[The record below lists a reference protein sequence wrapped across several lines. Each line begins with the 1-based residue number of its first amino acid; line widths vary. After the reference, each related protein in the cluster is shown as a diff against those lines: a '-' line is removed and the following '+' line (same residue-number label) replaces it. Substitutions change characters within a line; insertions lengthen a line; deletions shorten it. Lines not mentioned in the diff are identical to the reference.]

1 MAHYLGPAGDLLRER
16 EVMSP
21 VDLHAEREKI
31 RREIEEL
38 EKSLDP
44 SIPSIEVLVSDS
56 SLDSDSD
63 VDDLDNDDS
72 DAHTEMEVEKEGG
85 SSDDDNIDDNL
96 PADPETCLQ
105 MNLVYQEVIQEKIE
119 EVNLLIAQN
128 KEQQKEIMCEVGG
141 PKMAKAGDS
150 KLLPL
155 NVFLG
160 HFMKPYFK
168 DKVSGIG
175 PPANED
181 TREKTA
187 QGIKSFEELLIK
199 KWKSR
204 EKSLLNKS
212 VISDRLQRLLQP
224 KLLKLNYLN
233 QKLEKAK
240 NEMEKKIL
248 EKQVKEAEREIEEI
262 NQLPE
267 EALLGNR
274 LDEHDWEKIS
284 NISFDGS
291 RNAEELRKF
300 WQNWE
305 HPTINKSEWNEE
317 EIEKLKEIA
326 AKHNCLDWQTIAQE
340 LGTNRS
346 AFQCLQKFQAYNKD
360 FKRKEW
366 TKEEDQMLLQL
377 VQEMRVGSHI
387 PYKKIAYYMEGR
399 DSMQLLYRWTKRVDP
414 NLKKGFWTPEEDA
427 KLLAAVAKYGE
438 RDWYKIRTEVPGRS
452 DAQCRDRYLNALHHD
467 VKKGR
472 WSLEEKEKLIEL
484 VEKHGVGHWTKI
496 ASELPHRTGSQCLSK
511 WKALIGAKKKS
522 GPRKRLQKRRRVR
535 RRSST
540 SSESSSEDS
549 EPELMNSS
557 EGEIDPASGFRGTV
571 PGLDLWIPTR
581 TDPANCRKAKHLISS
596 LYCSTSAYVKGHLKR
611 VPAKSARRRR
621 GRVPTDSAGLS
632 TILKGIG
639 YSPSTDLNLK
649 DPEELV
655 KEASIRGKQVLK
667 VTLEDVR
674 RVLRNNTCSQ
684 RKCQDW
690 LRKPYV
696 PASAVAS
703 GVTPGTSVGQELQ
716 GLQTTKEKRYRRQK
730 EQFHRKY
737 LERRLLMAVTPWV
750 GNVLLPCT
758 FRAERVASHQTKAL
772 VIQEQLQTVTLGST
786 PVFTLFIQ
794 LFQIDTSGCMKVIR
808 ERKMRQSDLIRS
820 MAGNTRRLQKPSC
833 SSKNSS
839 GLPAKPRTQKVPAKE
854 RARRSIALK
863 ATENPAAVS
872 ADVPTLPTPRQKPKT
887 VSELLREKRLRESR
901 AKKALQRTVILAP
914 QVLVSPSVIIQHPVQ
929 QVIPA
934 PQGGSEPQTA
944 GLAGSRNAQAACV
957 PVSLPP
963 CTPVMASVS
972 SPKPVGN
979 HSSPAP
985 ESAEST
991 CSSERRAK
999 SERELNEAAL
1009 GDVSKGEASQDRPMG
1024 AGENGLSQ
1032 RCKKAQAFSGSSAPV
1047 VLQNHAFVPQ
1057 QIALMPS
1064 SAISL
1069 NPAAVK
1075 SGPQETS
1082 PSTSTTCAPALIRS
1096 QQNAINLLPAIL
1108 APQRRSHVVPKNIM
1122 PITWVV
1128 TQQGLIP
1135 TSVQALVSVQSQG
1148 KQPAAGIV
1156 GSAAKNQS
1164 QTGETSA
1171 PRVPQM
1177 PPEASHPPIGCT
1189 GAQVLS
1195 PQLAEGASSGKTI
1208 CLNPS
1213 TRSSSVTCLDPGHNS
1228 PSMTPPAPASLN
1240 SLSRMSDSSGERSAT
1255 PASLPDEGAALH
1267 PSPVVLPQAKPPAST
1282 PWADLLCSPSLP
1294 GPGESNNCSTLTGA
1308 ASNPNIL
1315 LEGSLV
1321 QRQDQLLACNNIVEN
1336 SDAPG
1341 AQVTRNRPIFPKP
1354 QSTPQVD
1361 NPPGLPTPS
1370 AEKNLLDVN
1379 LLSLEDEALVKEW
1392 LRGKRGIPVPPL
1404 ETSLAYLPPFLC
1416 NLKTL
1421 SRLLLQ
1427 KKTLE
1432 QCVSCLGT
1440 SEERNDGGAGADLPA
1455 VRALVWQKLSDN
1467 PAYLLLKARFL
1478 AAFTLPAV
1486 LATLPPPS
1494 VTTTLSSSWQQC
1506 SESDEEESSADKEL
1520 MEVESCG
1527 KGPAEV
1533 PLDSTAGIVPGSED
1547 ADITNQGAGGEAPA
1561 VQSVSGSGTDVGE
1574 ARVLRTRRST
1584 RFRKRRKRM

>member
-1 MAHYLGPAGDLLRER
+1 M
-16 EVMSP
+16 
-21 VDLHAEREKI
+21 
-31 RREIEEL
+31 EI
-38 EKSLDP
+38 
-44 SIPSIEVLVSDS
+44 
-56 SLDSDSD
+56 
-63 VDDLDNDDS
+63 
-72 DAHTEMEVEKEGG
+72 EKEGD
-85 SSDDDNIDDNL
+85 SSDDDDIDNNL
-96 PADPETCLQ
+96 PANPETCLQ

-119 EVNLLIAQN
+119 EVNLLITQN

-141 PKMAKAGDS
+141 PKMTKEGDG

-155 NVFLG
+155 NMFLG

-224 KLLKLNYLN
+224 KLLKLSYLN

-240 NEMEKKIL
+240 SEMEKKIL

-262 NQLPE
+262 NHLPE

-284 NISFDGS
+284 NINFDGS

-305 HPTINKSEWNEE
+305 HPTINKKEWNEE

-326 AKHNCLDWQTIAQE
+326 AKHNYLDWQTIAQE

-399 DSMQLLYRWTKRVDP
+399 DSMQLIYRWTKSVDP
-414 NLKKGFWTPEEDA
+414 NLRKGFWTPKEDA

-472 WSLEEKEKLIEL
+472 WSLEEKENLIEL

-511 WKALIGAKKKS
+511 WKAMIGAKKKS

-535 RRSST
+535 RHNSS

-549 EPELMNSS
+549 EPELVDSS
-557 EGEIDPASGFRGTV
+557 EGEIDAPSAFRLTV
-571 PGLDLWIPTR
+571 PDLDLWIPTR
-581 TDPANCRKAKHLISS
+581 TDPAKCRKAKHLIPS
-596 LYCSTSAYVKGHLKR
+596 LYCSKSALVKGHLKR
-611 VPAKSARRRR
+611 DPASSA
-621 GRVPTDSAGLS
+621 GGGSDRVPTDSAGLS
-632 TILKGIG
+632 TILKGIRCP
-639 YSPSTDLNLK
+639 PSTDINLK

-655 KEASIRGKQVLK
+655 KEASIKGKQVLK
-667 VTLEDVR
+667 VTLDDVR

-684 RKCQDW
+684 RKYQDG

-696 PASAVAS
+696 PSSAVVS
-703 GVTPGTSVGQELQ
+703 GVTL
-716 GLQTTKEKRYRRQK
+716 GLQNAKEKQYRRQR
-730 EQFHRKY
+730 EQFQRKN
-737 LERRLLMAVTPWV
+737 LERKLLMAVTPWV
-750 GNVLLPCT
+750 GNVLLPCA
-758 FRAERVASHQTKAL
+758 FRAERAASRQTKAL
-772 VIQEQLQTVTLGST
+772 VIQDQLQTVMLAGT

-808 ERKMRQSDLIRS
+808 ERKMRQSDLIRA
-820 MAGNTRRLQKPSC
+820 MTGNSRRLQQPSR

-839 GLPAKPRTQKVPAKE
+839 GLPKQPRSRKAAGKG
-854 RARRSIALK
+854 RARRPIALK
-863 ATENPAAVS
+863 AKENPAAVL
-872 ADVPTLPTPRQKPKT
+872 AGVPTLPAPRQKPKT

-957 PVSLPP
+957 PVPLPAF
-963 CTPVMASVS
+963 TPVVASVA
-972 SPKPVGN
+972 SPKPVGS

-985 ESAEST
+985 ESAESA
-991 CSSERRAK
+991 CSSERRAESK
-999 SERELNEAAL
+999 RKLNEAAL
-1009 GDVSKGEASQDRPMG
+1009 EDVSKGEASQDRPMS

-1032 RCKKAQAFSGSSAPV
+1032 GCKKTQAFSGSSAPV
-1047 VLQNHAFVPQ
+1047 LLQNHAFVPH

-1069 NPAAVK
+1069 NPAAMK
-1075 SGPQETS
+1075 SGPKETS
-1082 PSTSTTCAPALIRS
+1082 PSTSTTCAPALVRS

-1108 APQRRSHVVPKNIM
+1108 APQRGSHVVPKNIM

-1128 TQQGLIP
+1128 TPQGLIP
-1135 TSVQALVSVQSQG
+1135 TSVQALVSVHSQG
-1148 KQPAAGIV
+1148 KQPTAGIV
-1156 GSAAKNQS
+1156 SSAAKNQG

-1171 PRVPQM
+1171 PRVLLTPA
-1177 PPEASHPPIGCT
+1177 EASHPPIGCA
-1189 GAQVLS
+1189 GVQVLS
-1195 PQLAEGASSGKTI
+1195 PQLAEGSPSGKTV

-1213 TRSSSVTCLDPGHNS
+1213 TCPSSVTSSDPGHNS

-1240 SLSRMSDSSGERSAT
+1240 SLSSMFDSSGERSAT
-1255 PASLPDEGAALH
+1255 PVSLPGEGAAPH
-1267 PSPVVLPQAKPPAST
+1267 PSPALLPQAKPPAST
-1282 PWADLLCSPSLP
+1282 PWASPFCSPSLP
-1294 GPGESNNCSTLTGA
+1294 GPGESNNCSRLAGVT
-1308 ASNPNIL
+1308 SNPNVL

-1321 QRQDQLLACNNIVEN
+1321 QRPDQLLACNNIVEN
-1336 SDAPG
+1336 SSAPG
-1341 AQVTRNRPIFPKP
+1341 VQVTRNRPIFPKP
-1354 QSTPQVD
+1354 QSTPNVD
-1361 NPPGLPTPS
+1361 SPTALPTPS
-1370 AEKNLLDVN
+1370 PEKNLLDVS
-1379 LLSLEDEALVKEW
+1379 LLSLENEASVKEW
-1392 LRGKRGIPVPPL
+1392 LKGKRGIPVPAL
-1404 ETSLAYLPPFLC
+1404 ETSLAYMPPFLC

-1432 QCVSCLGT
+1432 QHVSCLGT
-1440 SEERNDGGAGADLPA
+1440 SEERKDGGAGVDLPA
-1455 VRALVWQKLSDN
+1455 VRELVWRKLGDN

-1486 LATLPPPS
+1486 LATLPPPT
-1494 VTTTLSSSWQQC
+1494 VTTTLSSSCQQC
-1506 SESDEEESSADKEL
+1506 SESEEEESPTDKEL
-1520 MEVESCG
+1520 MEAESCG
-1527 KGPAEV
+1527 KEPAEV
-1533 PLDSTAGIVPGSED
+1533 PLASTAGIVPGSED
-1547 ADITNQGAGGEAPA
+1547 ADITNQGAGAEAPA
-1561 VQSVSGSGTDVGE
+1561 VQSVSGSCADVGE
-1574 ARVLRTRRST
+1574 ARVLPTRRSA
-1584 RFRKRRKRM
+1584 RFRKRRRQT

>member
-44 SIPSIEVLVSDS
+44 AIPSIEVLVSDS

-63 VDDLDNDDS
+63 VDDLDDDDS

-85 SSDDDNIDDNL
+85 SSDDDDIDNNL

-141 PKMAKAGDS
+141 PKMAKAGDG

-155 NVFLG
+155 NMFLG

-224 KLLKLNYLN
+224 KLLKLSYLN

-240 NEMEKKIL
+240 NEMEKKIF

-262 NQLPE
+262 NHLPE

-284 NISFDGS
+284 NINFDGS

-305 HPTINKSEWNEE
+305 HPTINKREWNEE

-399 DSMQLLYRWTKRVDP
+399 DSMQLIYRWTKSVDP
-414 NLKKGFWTPEEDA
+414 NLRKGFWTPEEDA

-472 WSLEEKEKLIEL
+472 WSLDEEEKLIEL

-511 WKALIGAKKKS
+511 WKAMIGAKKKS
-522 GPRKRLQKRRRVR
+522 GPRKRLQKRRRVQR
-535 RRSST
+535 HSSS

-549 EPELMNSS
+549 ERMDSS
-557 EGEIDPASGFRGTV
+557 EGEIDSPSGFRGTV

-581 TDPANCRKAKHLISS
+581 TDPAKCWQAKHLIPS
-596 LYCSTSAYVKGHLKR
+596 LYCSKSALVKGQLKR
-611 VPAKSARRRR
+611 IPATSFGGGRD
-621 GRVPTDSAGLS
+621 RVPTDSAGIS

-639 YSPSTDLNLK
+639 CPPSTDINLK

-655 KEASIRGKQVLK
+655 KEAFIRGKQVLK

-674 RVLRNNTCSQ
+674 RVLRNNTYSQ
-684 RKCQDW
+684 RKCEDG
-690 LRKPYV
+690 LRKPCV
-696 PASAVAS
+696 PSSAVVS
-703 GVTPGTSVGQELQ
+703 GVTPGTSVGQVLQ
-716 GLQTTKEKRYRRQK
+716 GLQNTMEKQYRRQR
-730 EQFHRKY
+730 EQFQRKK

-750 GNVLLPCT
+750 GNVLLPCA
-758 FRAERVASHQTKAL
+758 FRAERVASRQTKAL

-786 PVFTLFIQ
+786 PVFALFIQ

-808 ERKMRQSDLIRS
+808 ERKMRQSDLIKA
-820 MAGNTRRLQKPSC
+820 MAGNARRLQQPSC

-839 GLPAKPRTQKVPAKE
+839 GLPAQSRSQKAAGKG
-854 RARRSIALK
+854 RARRPIALK
-863 ATENPAAVS
+863 AKENPAAVS
-872 ADVPTLPTPRQKPKT
+872 AGVPALPTPRQKPKT

-934 PQGGSEPQTA
+934 PQRGSEPPTA
-944 GLAGSRNAQAACV
+944 GLAGSRNAQAACAPV
-957 PVSLPP
+957 PLPAF
-963 CTPVMASVS
+963 TPVVAPVP
-972 SPKPVGN
+972 SPKPVGS
-979 HSSPAP
+979 HSSPVP
-985 ESAEST
+985 DSAESA

-999 SERELNEAAL
+999 SKRELNEAAL

-1032 RCKKAQAFSGSSAPV
+1032 GCKKAQAFGGSSAPV
-1047 VLQNHAFVPQ
+1047 VLQNHAFVPH

-1069 NPAAVK
+1069 NPAAMK
-1075 SGPQETS
+1075 SGPKETS
-1082 PSTSTTCAPALIRS
+1082 PSTSTTCAPALVRS

-1108 APQRRSHVVPKNIM
+1108 APQRGSHVVPKNIM

-1128 TQQGLIP
+1128 TPQGLIP
-1135 TSVQALVSVQSQG
+1135 TSVQALVSVHSQG
-1148 KQPAAGIV
+1148 KQPAAGII

-1164 QTGETSA
+1164 RTGETSA
-1171 PRVPQM
+1171 PRVPLM
-1177 PPEASHPPIGCT
+1177 PAEASHPSIRCT

-1195 PQLAEGASSGKTI
+1195 PQLVEGAPSGKTV

-1213 TRSSSVTCLDPGHNS
+1213 TRPSSITSLDPGHSS
-1228 PSMTPPAPASLN
+1228 PSVTPPAPASLN
-1240 SLSRMSDSSGERSAT
+1240 SLSRISNSSGERSAT
-1255 PASLPDEGAALH
+1255 PMSLPDEGAALH
-1267 PSPVVLPQAKPPAST
+1267 PSPVLLPQVKPPAST
-1282 PWADLLCSPSLP
+1282 PWADQLCLPSLP
-1294 GPGESNNCSTLTGA
+1294 GTGESSNCNMLTGV
-1308 ASNPNIL
+1308 ASNPKVL

-1321 QRQDQLLACNNIVEN
+1321 QRPDRLLACNNIVEN
-1336 SDAPG
+1336 SDSPG

-1354 QSTPQVD
+1354 QSTPNVD
-1361 NPPGLPTPS
+1361 NPPGLPTPN
-1370 AEKNLLDVN
+1370 AEKNLLDVS

-1392 LRGKRGIPVPPL
+1392 LRGKRGIPVAPL
-1404 ETSLAYLPPFLC
+1404 ETSLAYFPPFLC

-1432 QCVSCLGT
+1432 QRVSCLRT
-1440 SEERNDGGAGADLPA
+1440 SEERRDGGTGADLPA
-1455 VRALVWQKLSDN
+1455 VRQLVWQKLGDN

-1486 LATLPPPS
+1486 LATLPPPT
-1494 VTTTLSSSWQQC
+1494 VTTTLSSSWQQS
-1506 SESDEEESSADKEL
+1506 SESDEEESPTDKEL
-1520 MEVESCG
+1520 MEAESCG
-1527 KGPAEV
+1527 KEPAKV

-1547 ADITNQGAGGEAPA
+1547 ADITHQSAGAEVPA
-1561 VQSVSGSGTDVGE
+1561 VQSVSGSCADVGE
-1574 ARVLRTRRST
+1574 ARVLRTRRSA
-1584 RFRKRRKRM
+1584 RFRKRRRQT

>member
-1 MAHYLGPAGDLLRER
+1 MAHYLGPAGDLLQER

-44 SIPSIEVLVSDS
+44 AIPSIEVLVSDS

-63 VDDLDNDDS
+63 VDDLDDDDS

-85 SSDDDNIDDNL
+85 SSDDDDIDNNL

-141 PKMAKAGDS
+141 PKMAKAGDG

-155 NVFLG
+155 NMFLG

-204 EKSLLNKS
+204 EKSLLNRS

-224 KLLKLNYLN
+224 KLLKLSYLN

-240 NEMEKKIL
+240 NEMEKKIF

-262 NQLPE
+262 NHLPE

-284 NISFDGS
+284 NINFDGS

-305 HPTINKSEWNEE
+305 HPTINKREWNEE

-399 DSMQLLYRWTKRVDP
+399 DSMQLIYRWTKSVDP
-414 NLKKGFWTPEEDA
+414 NLRKGFWTPEEDA

-472 WSLEEKEKLIEL
+472 WSLDEEEKLIEL

-511 WKALIGAKKKS
+511 WKAMIGAK
-522 GPRKRLQKRRRVR
+522 
-535 RRSST
+535 
-540 SSESSSEDS
+540 
-549 EPELMNSS
+549 
-557 EGEIDPASGFRGTV
+557 AF
-571 PGLDLWIPTR
+571 
-581 TDPANCRKAKHLISS
+581 
-596 LYCSTSAYVKGHLKR
+596 
-611 VPAKSARRRR
+611 
-621 GRVPTDSAGLS
+621 
-632 TILKGIG
+632 
-639 YSPSTDLNLK
+639 
-649 DPEELV
+649 
-655 KEASIRGKQVLK
+655 IRGKQVLK

-674 RVLRNNTCSQ
+674 RVLRNNTYSQ
-684 RKCQDW
+684 RKCEDG
-690 LRKPYV
+690 LRKPCV
-696 PASAVAS
+696 PSSAVVS
-703 GVTPGTSVGQELQ
+703 GVTPGTSVGQVLQ
-716 GLQTTKEKRYRRQK
+716 GLQNTMEKQYRRQR
-730 EQFHRKY
+730 EQFQRKK

-750 GNVLLPCT
+750 GNVLLPCA
-758 FRAERVASHQTKAL
+758 FRAERVASRQTKAL

-786 PVFTLFIQ
+786 PVFALFIQ

-808 ERKMRQSDLIRS
+808 ERKMRQSDLIKA
-820 MAGNTRRLQKPSC
+820 MAGNARRLQQPSC

-839 GLPAKPRTQKVPAKE
+839 GLPAQSRSQKAAGKG
-854 RARRSIALK
+854 RARRPIALK
-863 ATENPAAVS
+863 AKENPAAVS
-872 ADVPTLPTPRQKPKT
+872 AGVPALPTPRQKPKT

-934 PQGGSEPQTA
+934 PQRGSEPPTA
-944 GLAGSRNAQAACV
+944 GLAGSRNAQAACAPV
-957 PVSLPP
+957 PLPAF
-963 CTPVMASVS
+963 TPVVAPVP
-972 SPKPVGN
+972 SPKPVGS
-979 HSSPAP
+979 HSSPVP
-985 ESAEST
+985 DSAESA

-999 SERELNEAAL
+999 SKRELNEAAL

-1032 RCKKAQAFSGSSAPV
+1032 GSKKAQAFGGSSAPV
-1047 VLQNHAFVPQ
+1047 VLQNHAFVPH

-1069 NPAAVK
+1069 NPAAMK
-1075 SGPQETS
+1075 SGPKETS
-1082 PSTSTTCAPALIRS
+1082 PSTSTTCAPALVRS

-1108 APQRRSHVVPKNIM
+1108 APQRGSHVVPKNIM

-1128 TQQGLIP
+1128 TPQGLIP
-1135 TSVQALVSVQSQG
+1135 TSVQALVSVHSQG
-1148 KQPAAGIV
+1148 KQPAAGII
-1156 GSAAKNQS
+1156 GSAARNQS
-1164 QTGETSA
+1164 RTGETSA
-1171 PRVPQM
+1171 PRVPLM
-1177 PPEASHPPIGCT
+1177 PAEASHPSIRCT

-1195 PQLAEGASSGKTI
+1195 PQLAEGAPSGKTV

-1213 TRSSSVTCLDPGHNS
+1213 TRPSSITSLDPGHSS
-1228 PSMTPPAPASLN
+1228 PSVTPPAPASLN
-1240 SLSRMSDSSGERSAT
+1240 SLSRISNSSGERSAT
-1255 PASLPDEGAALH
+1255 PMSLPDEGAALH
-1267 PSPVVLPQAKPPAST
+1267 PSPVLLPQVKPPAST
-1282 PWADLLCSPSLP
+1282 PWADQLCLPSLP
-1294 GPGESNNCSTLTGA
+1294 GTGESNNCNMLTGV
-1308 ASNPNIL
+1308 ASNPKVL

-1321 QRQDQLLACNNIVEN
+1321 QRPDRLLACNNIVEN
-1336 SDAPG
+1336 SDSPG
-1341 AQVTRNRPIFPKP
+1341 AQVTKNRPIFPKP
-1354 QSTPQVD
+1354 QSTPNVD
-1361 NPPGLPTPS
+1361 NPPGLPTPN
-1370 AEKNLLDVN
+1370 AEKNLLDVS

-1392 LRGKRGIPVPPL
+1392 LRGKRGIPVAPL
-1404 ETSLAYLPPFLC
+1404 ETSLAYFPPFLC

-1432 QCVSCLGT
+1432 QRVSCLRT
-1440 SEERNDGGAGADLPA
+1440 SEERRDGDAGADLPA
-1455 VRALVWQKLSDN
+1455 VRQLVWQKLGDN

-1486 LATLPPPS
+1486 LATLPPPT
-1494 VTTTLSSSWQQC
+1494 VTTTLSSSWQQS
-1506 SESDEEESSADKEL
+1506 SESDEEESPTDKEL
-1520 MEVESCG
+1520 MEAESCG
-1527 KGPAEV
+1527 KEPAKV

-1547 ADITNQGAGGEAPA
+1547 ADITHQSAGAEVSA
-1561 VQSVSGSGTDVGE
+1561 VQSVSGSCADVGE
-1574 ARVLRTRRST
+1574 ARVLRTRRSA
-1584 RFRKRRKRM
+1584 RFRKRRRQT

>member
-1 MAHYLGPAGDLLRER
+1 
-16 EVMSP
+16 MSP

-85 SSDDDNIDDNL
+85 SSDDDNIDDDNL

-248 EKQVKEAEREIEEI
+248 EKQVKEAECEIEEI
-262 NQLPE
+262 NHLPE

-414 NLKKGFWTPEEDA
+414 SLKKGFWTPEEDA

-557 EGEIDPASGFRGTV
+557 EGEIDPPSGFRGTV

-596 LYCSTSAYVKGHLKR
+596 LYCSTSAYVKGRLKR
-611 VPAKSARRRR
+611 VPATSARRRR
-621 GRVPTDSAGLS
+621 ARVPTDSAGLS

-655 KEASIRGKQVLK
+655 KEV
-667 VTLEDVR
+667 
-674 RVLRNNTCSQ
+674 
-684 RKCQDW
+684 
-690 LRKPYV
+690 
-696 PASAVAS
+696 
-703 GVTPGTSVGQELQ
+703 
-716 GLQTTKEKRYRRQK
+716 
-730 EQFHRKY
+730 
-737 LERRLLMAVTPWV
+737 
-750 GNVLLPCT
+750 
-758 FRAERVASHQTKAL
+758 
-772 VIQEQLQTVTLGST
+772 
-786 PVFTLFIQ
+786 
-794 LFQIDTSGCMKVIR
+794 
-808 ERKMRQSDLIRS
+808 
-820 MAGNTRRLQKPSC
+820 
-833 SSKNSS
+833 
-839 GLPAKPRTQKVPAKE
+839 
-854 RARRSIALK
+854 
-863 ATENPAAVS
+863 
-872 ADVPTLPTPRQKPKT
+872 
-887 VSELLREKRLRESR
+887 
-901 AKKALQRTVILAP
+901 
-914 QVLVSPSVIIQHPVQ
+914 
-929 QVIPA
+929 
-934 PQGGSEPQTA
+934 
-944 GLAGSRNAQAACV
+944 
-957 PVSLPP
+957 
-963 CTPVMASVS
+963 
-972 SPKPVGN
+972 
-979 HSSPAP
+979 
-985 ESAEST
+985 
-991 CSSERRAK
+991 
-999 SERELNEAAL
+999 
-1009 GDVSKGEASQDRPMG
+1009 
-1024 AGENGLSQ
+1024 
-1032 RCKKAQAFSGSSAPV
+1032 
-1047 VLQNHAFVPQ
+1047 
-1057 QIALMPS
+1057 
-1064 SAISL
+1064 
-1069 NPAAVK
+1069 
-1075 SGPQETS
+1075 
-1082 PSTSTTCAPALIRS
+1082 
-1096 QQNAINLLPAIL
+1096 
-1108 APQRRSHVVPKNIM
+1108 
-1122 PITWVV
+1122 
-1128 TQQGLIP
+1128 
-1135 TSVQALVSVQSQG
+1135 
-1148 KQPAAGIV
+1148 
-1156 GSAAKNQS
+1156 
-1164 QTGETSA
+1164 
-1171 PRVPQM
+1171 
-1177 PPEASHPPIGCT
+1177 
-1189 GAQVLS
+1189 
-1195 PQLAEGASSGKTI
+1195 
-1208 CLNPS
+1208 
-1213 TRSSSVTCLDPGHNS
+1213 
-1228 PSMTPPAPASLN
+1228 
-1240 SLSRMSDSSGERSAT
+1240 
-1255 PASLPDEGAALH
+1255 
-1267 PSPVVLPQAKPPAST
+1267 
-1282 PWADLLCSPSLP
+1282 
-1294 GPGESNNCSTLTGA
+1294 STL
-1308 ASNPNIL
+1308 
-1315 LEGSLV
+1315 
-1321 QRQDQLLACNNIVEN
+1321 
-1336 SDAPG
+1336 
-1341 AQVTRNRPIFPKP
+1341 
-1354 QSTPQVD
+1354 
-1361 NPPGLPTPS
+1361 
-1370 AEKNLLDVN
+1370 
-1379 LLSLEDEALVKEW
+1379 
-1392 LRGKRGIPVPPL
+1392 
-1404 ETSLAYLPPFLC
+1404 
-1416 NLKTL
+1416 
-1421 SRLLLQ
+1421 LLL
-1427 KKTLE
+1427 
-1432 QCVSCLGT
+1432 
-1440 SEERNDGGAGADLPA
+1440 
-1455 VRALVWQKLSDN
+1455 
-1467 PAYLLLKARFL
+1467 
-1478 AAFTLPAV
+1478 
-1486 LATLPPPS
+1486 
-1494 VTTTLSSSWQQC
+1494 
-1506 SESDEEESSADKEL
+1506 
-1520 MEVESCG
+1520 
-1527 KGPAEV
+1527 
-1533 PLDSTAGIVPGSED
+1533 
-1547 ADITNQGAGGEAPA
+1547 
-1561 VQSVSGSGTDVGE
+1561 
-1574 ARVLRTRRST
+1574 
-1584 RFRKRRKRM
+1584 

>member
-44 SIPSIEVLVSDS
+44 AIPSIEVLVSDS

-63 VDDLDNDDS
+63 VDDLDDDDS

-85 SSDDDNIDDNL
+85 SSDDDDIDNNL

-128 KEQQKEIMCEVGG
+128 KEQQAEIMCEVGG
-141 PKMAKAGDS
+141 PKMAKAGDG

-155 NVFLG
+155 NMFLG

-224 KLLKLNYLN
+224 KLLKLSYLN

-240 NEMEKKIL
+240 NEMEKKIF

-262 NQLPE
+262 NHLPE

-284 NISFDGS
+284 NINFDGS

-305 HPTINKSEWNEE
+305 HPTINKREWNEE

-399 DSMQLLYRWTKRVDP
+399 DSMQLIYRWTKSVDP
-414 NLKKGFWTPEEDA
+414 NLRKGFWTPEEDA

-472 WSLEEKEKLIEL
+472 WSLDEEEKLIEL

-511 WKALIGAKKKS
+511 WKAMIGAKKKS
-522 GPRKRLQKRRRVR
+522 GPRKRLQKRRRVQR
-535 RRSST
+535 HSSS

-549 EPELMNSS
+549 ERMDSS
-557 EGEIDPASGFRGTV
+557 EGEIDSPSGFRGTV

-581 TDPANCRKAKHLISS
+581 TDPAKCWQAKHLIPS
-596 LYCSTSAYVKGHLKR
+596 LYCSKSALVKGQLKR
-611 VPAKSARRRR
+611 IPATSFGGGRD
-621 GRVPTDSAGLS
+621 RVPTDSAGIS

-639 YSPSTDLNLK
+639 CPPSTDINLK

-655 KEASIRGKQVLK
+655 KEAFIRGKQVLK

-674 RVLRNNTCSQ
+674 RVLRNNTYSQ
-684 RKCQDW
+684 RKCEDG
-690 LRKPYV
+690 LRKPCV
-696 PASAVAS
+696 PSSAVVS
-703 GVTPGTSVGQELQ
+703 GVTPGTSVGQVLQ
-716 GLQTTKEKRYRRQK
+716 GLQNTMEKQYRRQR
-730 EQFHRKY
+730 EQFQRKK

-750 GNVLLPCT
+750 GNVLLPCA
-758 FRAERVASHQTKAL
+758 FRAERVASRQTKAL

-786 PVFTLFIQ
+786 PVFALFIQ

-808 ERKMRQSDLIRS
+808 ERKMRQSDLIKA
-820 MAGNTRRLQKPSC
+820 MAGNARRLQQPSC

-839 GLPAKPRTQKVPAKE
+839 GLPAQSRSQKAAGKG
-854 RARRSIALK
+854 RARRPIALK
-863 ATENPAAVS
+863 AKENPAAVS
-872 ADVPTLPTPRQKPKT
+872 AGVPALPTPRQKPKT

-934 PQGGSEPQTA
+934 PQRGSEPPTA
-944 GLAGSRNAQAACV
+944 GLAGSRNAQAACAPV
-957 PVSLPP
+957 PLPAF
-963 CTPVMASVS
+963 TPVVAPVP
-972 SPKPVGN
+972 SPKPVGS
-979 HSSPAP
+979 HSSPVP
-985 ESAEST
+985 DSAESA

-999 SERELNEAAL
+999 SKRELNEAAL

-1032 RCKKAQAFSGSSAPV
+1032 GCKKAQAFGGSSAPV
-1047 VLQNHAFVPQ
+1047 VLQNHAFVPH

-1069 NPAAVK
+1069 NPAAMK
-1075 SGPQETS
+1075 SGPKETS
-1082 PSTSTTCAPALIRS
+1082 PSTSTTCAPALVRS

-1108 APQRRSHVVPKNIM
+1108 APQRGSHVVPKNIM

-1128 TQQGLIP
+1128 TPQGLIP
-1135 TSVQALVSVQSQG
+1135 TSVQALVSVHSQG
-1148 KQPAAGIV
+1148 KQPAAGII

-1164 QTGETSA
+1164 RTGETSA
-1171 PRVPQM
+1171 PRVPLM
-1177 PPEASHPPIGCT
+1177 PAEASHPSIRCT

-1195 PQLAEGASSGKTI
+1195 PQLVEGAPSGKTV

-1213 TRSSSVTCLDPGHNS
+1213 TRPSSITSLDPGHSS
-1228 PSMTPPAPASLN
+1228 PSVTPPAPASLN
-1240 SLSRMSDSSGERSAT
+1240 SLSRISNSSGERSAT
-1255 PASLPDEGAALH
+1255 PMSLPDEGAALH
-1267 PSPVVLPQAKPPAST
+1267 PSPVLLPQVKPPAST
-1282 PWADLLCSPSLP
+1282 PWADQLCLPSLP
-1294 GPGESNNCSTLTGA
+1294 GTGESSNCNMLTGV
-1308 ASNPNIL
+1308 ASNPKVL

-1321 QRQDQLLACNNIVEN
+1321 QRPDRLLACNNIVEN
-1336 SDAPG
+1336 SDSPG

-1354 QSTPQVD
+1354 QSTPNVD
-1361 NPPGLPTPS
+1361 NPPGLPTPN
-1370 AEKNLLDVN
+1370 AEKNLLDVS

-1392 LRGKRGIPVPPL
+1392 LRGKRGIPVAPL
-1404 ETSLAYLPPFLC
+1404 ETSLAYFPPFLC

-1432 QCVSCLGT
+1432 QRVSCLRT
-1440 SEERNDGGAGADLPA
+1440 SEERRDGGTGADLPA
-1455 VRALVWQKLSDN
+1455 VRQLVWQKLGDN

-1486 LATLPPPS
+1486 LATLPPPT
-1494 VTTTLSSSWQQC
+1494 VTTTLSSSWQQS
-1506 SESDEEESSADKEL
+1506 SESDEEESPTDKEL
-1520 MEVESCG
+1520 MEAESCG
-1527 KGPAEV
+1527 KEPAKV

-1547 ADITNQGAGGEAPA
+1547 ADITHQSAGAEVPA
-1561 VQSVSGSGTDVGE
+1561 VQSVSGSCADVGE
-1574 ARVLRTRRST
+1574 ARVLRTRRSA
-1584 RFRKRRKRM
+1584 RFRKRRRQT

>member
-1 MAHYLGPAGDLLRER
+1 
-16 EVMSP
+16 MSP

-63 VDDLDNDDS
+63 VGPFSRRAATSLIV
-72 DAHTEMEVEKEGG
+72 EVEKEGG

-141 PKMAKAGDS
+141 PKMAKTGDS

-155 NVFLG
+155 NIFLG

-199 KWKSR
+199 KCKKPLVCSCLIIL
-204 EKSLLNKS
+204 EISLN
-212 VISDRLQRLLQP
+212 R
-224 KLLKLNYLN
+224 LNYLN

-262 NQLPE
+262 NHLPE

-305 HPTINKSEWNEE
+305 HPTINKREWNEE

-414 NLKKGFWTPEEDA
+414 SLKKGFWTPEEDA

-511 WKALIGAKKKS
+511 WKALIGAKV
-522 GPRKRLQKRRRVR
+522 LRVR

-557 EGEIDPASGFRGTV
+557 EGEIDSPSGFRGTV

-581 TDPANCRKAKHLISS
+581 TDPANRRKAKHLISS
-596 LYCSTSAYVKGHLKR
+596 LYCSKSAYVKGRLKR
-611 VPAKSARRRR
+611 VPATSAGGGRD
-621 GRVPTDSAGLS
+621 RVPTDSAGL
-632 TILKGIG
+632 TFGLNFC
-639 YSPSTDLNLK
+639 DLISLFCH
-649 DPEELV
+649 
-655 KEASIRGKQVLK
+655 IQ
-667 VTLEDVR
+667 
-674 RVLRNNTCSQ
+674 
-684 RKCQDW
+684 QDW

-696 PASAVAS
+696 PSSAVAS
-703 GVTPGTSVGQELQ
+703 GATPGTSVDQVLQ
-716 GLQTTKEKRYRRQK
+716 GLQNTKEKQYRRQR
-730 EQFHRKY
+730 EQFHRKN

-758 FRAERVASHQTKAL
+758 FRAERVASHQTKGT
-772 VIQEQLQTVTLGST
+772 ID
-786 PVFTLFIQ
+786 PIRMPLFR

-808 ERKMRQSDLIRS
+808 ERKMKQSDLIRS
-820 MAGNTRRLQKPSC
+820 MAGNTRRLQKVLC
-833 SSKNSS
+833 
-839 GLPAKPRTQKVPAKE
+839 PRSQKVPAKG
-854 RARRSIALK
+854 RARRPIALK
-863 ATENPAAVS
+863 AKENPAAVS
-872 ADVPTLPTPRQKPKT
+872 ADVPTPPTPRQKPKT

-901 AKKALQRTVILAP
+901 AKKALQKTVILAP

-963 CTPVMASVS
+963 FTPVM
-972 SPKPVGN
+972 
-979 HSSPAP
+979 
-985 ESAEST
+985 
-991 CSSERRAK
+991 
-999 SERELNEAAL
+999 
-1009 GDVSKGEASQDRPMG
+1009 
-1024 AGENGLSQ
+1024 
-1032 RCKKAQAFSGSSAPV
+1032 KAQAFSGSSAPV

-1057 QIALMPS
+1057 RIALMPS

-1069 NPAAVK
+1069 NPASMK

-1082 PSTSTTCAPALIRS
+1082 PSTSMTCAPALIRS
-1096 QQNAINLLPAIL
+1096 QQNAVNLLPAIL
-1108 APQRRSHVVPKNIM
+1108 APQGRSHMVPKNIM

-1156 GSAAKNQS
+1156 GSAAKNQ
-1164 QTGETSA
+1164 
-1171 PRVPQM
+1171 
-1177 PPEASHPPIGCT
+1177 
-1189 GAQVLS
+1189 
-1195 PQLAEGASSGKTI
+1195 K
-1208 CLNPS
+1208 
-1213 TRSSSVTCLDPGHNS
+1213 
-1228 PSMTPPAPASLN
+1228 
-1240 SLSRMSDSSGERSAT
+1240 
-1255 PASLPDEGAALH
+1255 
-1267 PSPVVLPQAKPPAST
+1267 
-1282 PWADLLCSPSLP
+1282 
-1294 GPGESNNCSTLTGA
+1294 
-1308 ASNPNIL
+1308 
-1315 LEGSLV
+1315 
-1321 QRQDQLLACNNIVEN
+1321 N

-1354 QSTPQVD
+1354 QSTPKVD
-1361 NPPGLPTPS
+1361 NSPGLPTPS
-1370 AEKNLLDVN
+1370 AEKNLLDVS
-1379 LLSLEDEALVKEW
+1379 LLSLEDEASVKEW

-1432 QCVSCLGT
+1432 QRVSCLGT
-1440 SEERNDGGAGADLPA
+1440 SEEHNDGGAGTDLPA

-1506 SESDEEESSADKEL
+1506 SESDKEESSADKEL

-1527 KGPAEV
+1527 KEPVEV
-1533 PLDSTAGIVPGSED
+1533 PLDSK
-1547 ADITNQGAGGEAPA
+1547 GAAGEAPA
-1561 VQSVSGSGTDVGE
+1561 VQSVSGSGADVGE
-1574 ARVLRTRRST
+1574 ARVLQTRRST

>member
-44 SIPSIEVLVSDS
+44 SLPSIEVLVSDS

-63 VDDLDNDDS
+63 VDDLDHDDS
-72 DAHTEMEVEKEGG
+72 GGHTEMEVEKEGG
-85 SSDDDNIDDNL
+85 SSDDDNIDNL

-119 EVNLLIAQN
+119 EVNVLIAQN

-248 EKQVKEAEREIEEI
+248 EKQVKEAEHEIEEI

-340 LGTNRS
+340 LETNRS

-522 GPRKRLQKRRRVR
+522 GPRKRLQKRRRAR

-549 EPELMNSS
+549 EPELINSS
-557 EGEIDPASGFRGTV
+557 EGEIDPSSGFRGTV

-581 TDPANCRKAKHLISS
+581 TDPANCRKTKHLISS

-611 VPAKSARRRR
+611 VPATSARRRR
-621 GRVPTDSAGLS
+621 DRVPTDSVGLS

-696 PASAVAS
+696 PSSAVAS
-703 GVTPGTSVGQELQ
+703 GVTPGTSVGQVLQ
-716 GLQTTKEKRYRRQK
+716 GLENTKVKQYRRQR
-730 EQFHRKY
+730 EQFHRKN

-758 FRAERVASHQTKAL
+758 FRAQRVASHQTKAL

-786 PVFTLFIQ
+786 SVFTLFIQ

-833 SSKNSS
+833 SSKSSS
-839 GLPAKPRTQKVPAKE
+839 GLPAQPRSQKVPAKE
-854 RARRSIALK
+854 RARSRRPIALK
-863 ATENPAAVS
+863 AKENPAAVS

-901 AKKALQRTVILAP
+901 ARRALQRTVILAP
-914 QVLVSPSVIIQHPVQ
+914 QVLVSPSVIIQHPGH

-934 PQGGSEPQTA
+934 PQGGREPQTA

-963 CTPVMASVS
+963 FTPVMASVS
-972 SPKPVGN
+972 SPKPVGS

-991 CSSERRAK
+991 CSSER
-999 SERELNEAAL
+999 ELNEAAL
-1009 GDVSKGEASQDRPMG
+1009 DGVSKGEAPQDRPMG
-1024 AGENGLSQ
+1024 AGENSLSQ
-1032 RCKKAQAFSGSSAPV
+1032 GCKKAQAFSGSSAPV

-1069 NPAAVK
+1069 NPAAMK

-1096 QQNAINLLPAIL
+1096 QQNTINLLPAIL
-1108 APQRRSHVVPKNIM
+1108 APQRRSHVVSKNIV

-1195 PQLAEGASSGKTI
+1195 PQLAEGAPSGKTI

-1213 TRSSSVTCLDPGHNS
+1213 TCSSSVTCLDPGHNS

-1267 PSPVVLPQAKPPAST
+1267 PSPVVLPQAKPPASP

-1294 GPGESNNCSTLTGA
+1294 GPGESNNCSTLTEA

-1321 QRQDQLLACNNIVEN
+1321 QRPDQLLACNNIIEN

-1354 QSTPQVD
+1354 QSTPKVD

-1370 AEKNLLDVN
+1370 AEKNLLDVS

-1432 QCVSCLGT
+1432 QRVSCLRT
-1440 SEERNDGGAGADLPA
+1440 SEELNDGGAGADLPA
-1455 VRALVWQKLSDN
+1455 VRALVWRKLSDN

-1506 SESDEEESSADKEL
+1506 SESEEEESSADKEL

-1561 VQSVSGSGTDVGE
+1561 VQSVSGSSADVGE

-1584 RFRKRRKRM
+1584 RFRKRRKRMSL

>member
-1 MAHYLGPAGDLLRER
+1 
-16 EVMSP
+16 MSP

-63 VDDLDNDDS
+63 VGPFSRRAATSLIV
-72 DAHTEMEVEKEGG
+72 EVEKEGG

-141 PKMAKAGDS
+141 PKMAKTGDS

-155 NVFLG
+155 NIFLG

-199 KWKSR
+199 KCKKPLVCSCLIIL
-204 EKSLLNKS
+204 EISLN
-212 VISDRLQRLLQP
+212 R
-224 KLLKLNYLN
+224 LNYLN

-262 NQLPE
+262 NHLPE

-305 HPTINKSEWNEE
+305 HPTINKREWNEE

-414 NLKKGFWTPEEDA
+414 SLKKGFWTPEEDA

-511 WKALIGAKKKS
+511 WKALIGKKS

-557 EGEIDPASGFRGTV
+557 EGEIDSPSGFRGTV

-581 TDPANCRKAKHLISS
+581 TDPANRRKAKHLISS
-596 LYCSTSAYVKGHLKR
+596 LYCSKSAYVKGRLKR
-611 VPAKSARRRR
+611 VPATSAGGGRD
-621 GRVPTDSAGLS
+621 RVPTDSAGLS
-632 TILKGIG
+632 TILK
-639 YSPSTDLNLK
+639 
-649 DPEELV
+649 
-655 KEASIRGKQVLK
+655 
-667 VTLEDVR
+667 
-674 RVLRNNTCSQ
+674 
-684 RKCQDW
+684 DW

-696 PASAVAS
+696 PSSAVAS
-703 GVTPGTSVGQELQ
+703 GATPGTSVDQVLQ
-716 GLQTTKEKRYRRQK
+716 GLQNTKEKQYRRQR
-730 EQFHRKY
+730 EQFHRKN

-758 FRAERVASHQTKAL
+758 FRAERVASHQTKGTIDPIRL
-772 VIQEQLQTVTLGST
+772 LTVPVSLPPHPPLQAWHQTLKQGLSAQ
-786 PVFTLFIQ
+786 P
-794 LFQIDTSGCMKVIR
+794 
-808 ERKMRQSDLIRS
+808 RS
-820 MAGNTRRLQKPSC
+820 
-833 SSKNSS
+833 
-839 GLPAKPRTQKVPAKE
+839 QKVPAKG
-854 RARRSIALK
+854 RARRPIALK
-863 ATENPAAVS
+863 AKENPAAVS
-872 ADVPTLPTPRQKPKT
+872 ADVPTPPTPRQKPKT

-901 AKKALQRTVILAP
+901 AKKALQKTVILAP

-963 CTPVMASVS
+963 FTPVMASVS
-972 SPKPVGN
+972 SPKPVGS

-985 ESAEST
+985 EFAERS

-999 SERELNEAAL
+999 SERELNDAAL
-1009 GDVSKGEASQDRPMG
+1009 GDVSKGEASQDRPIG

-1032 RCKKAQAFSGSSAPV
+1032 GCKKAQAFSGSSAPV

-1057 QIALMPS
+1057 RIALMPS

-1069 NPAAVK
+1069 NPASMK

-1082 PSTSTTCAPALIRS
+1082 PSTSMTCAPALIRS
-1096 QQNAINLLPAIL
+1096 QQNAVNLLPAIL
-1108 APQRRSHVVPKNIM
+1108 APQGRSHMVPKNIM

-1177 PPEASHPPIGCT
+1177 PPEASHPPIGCMS
-1189 GAQVLS
+1189 AQVLS
-1195 PQLAEGASSGKTI
+1195 PPLVEGAPSGKTV

-1213 TRSSSVTCLDPGHNS
+1213 THSSSVTCLDPGHNS

-1240 SLSRMSDSSGERSAT
+1240 SLSRMSDSSGERSAA

-1282 PWADLLCSPSLP
+1282 AWTDLLCSPSLP

-1308 ASNPNIL
+1308 TSNPNIL
-1315 LEGSLV
+1315 LE
-1321 QRQDQLLACNNIVEN
+1321 RPDQLLACNNIVEN

-1354 QSTPQVD
+1354 QSTPKVD
-1361 NPPGLPTPS
+1361 NSPGLPTPS
-1370 AEKNLLDVN
+1370 AEKNLLDVS
-1379 LLSLEDEALVKEW
+1379 LLSLEDEASVKEW

-1432 QCVSCLGT
+1432 QRVSCLGT
-1440 SEERNDGGAGADLPA
+1440 SEEHNDGGAGTDLPA

-1506 SESDEEESSADKEL
+1506 SESDKEESSADKEL

-1527 KGPAEV
+1527 KEPVEV
-1533 PLDSTAGIVPGSED
+1533 PLDSKAGIVPGSED
-1547 ADITNQGAGGEAPA
+1547 ADITNQ
-1561 VQSVSGSGTDVGE
+1561 VKS
-1574 ARVLRTRRST
+1574 
-1584 RFRKRRKRM
+1584 KH

>member
-44 SIPSIEVLVSDS
+44 AIPSIEVLVSDS

-63 VDDLDNDDS
+63 VDDLDDDDS

-85 SSDDDNIDDNL
+85 SSDDDDIDNNL

-141 PKMAKAGDS
+141 PKMTKAGDG

-155 NVFLG
+155 NMFLG

-224 KLLKLNYLN
+224 KLLKLSYLN

-240 NEMEKKIL
+240 SEMEKKIL

-262 NQLPE
+262 NHLPE

-284 NISFDGS
+284 NINFDGS

-305 HPTINKSEWNEE
+305 HPTINKREWNEE

-399 DSMQLLYRWTKRVDP
+399 DSMQLIYRWTKSVDP
-414 NLKKGFWTPEEDA
+414 SLRKGFWTPEEDA

-472 WSLEEKEKLIEL
+472 WSLDEEEKLIEL

-511 WKALIGAKKKS
+511 WKAMIGAKKKS

-535 RRSST
+535 RHSSS

-549 EPELMNSS
+549 EPELMDSS
-557 EGEIDPASGFRGTV
+557 EGEIDPPSGFRGTV
-571 PGLDLWIPTR
+571 PSLDLWIPTR
-581 TDPANCRKAKHLISS
+581 TDPAKCWKAKHLIPS
-596 LYCSTSAYVKGHLKR
+596 LYCSKSALVKGQLKR
-611 VPAKSARRRR
+611 IPATSFGGGRD
-621 GRVPTDSAGLS
+621 RVPTDSAGIS

-639 YSPSTDLNLK
+639 CPPSTDINLK

-655 KEASIRGKQVLK
+655 KEAFIRGKQVLK

-674 RVLRNNTCSQ
+674 RVLRNNTYSQ
-684 RKCQDW
+684 RKCEDG
-690 LRKPYV
+690 LRKPCV
-696 PASAVAS
+696 PSSAVVS
-703 GVTPGTSVGQELQ
+703 GVTPGTSVGQVLQ
-716 GLQTTKEKRYRRQK
+716 GLQNTMEKQYRRQR
-730 EQFHRKY
+730 EQFQRKK

-750 GNVLLPCT
+750 GNVLLPCA
-758 FRAERVASHQTKAL
+758 FRAERVASRQTKAL

-786 PVFTLFIQ
+786 PVFALFIQ

-808 ERKMRQSDLIRS
+808 ERKMRQSDLIKA
-820 MAGNTRRLQKPSC
+820 MAGNARRLQQPSC

-839 GLPAKPRTQKVPAKE
+839 GSPAQSRSQKAAGKG
-854 RARRSIALK
+854 RARRPIALK
-863 ATENPAAVS
+863 AKENPAAVS
-872 ADVPTLPTPRQKPKT
+872 AGVPTLPTPRQKPKT

-934 PQGGSEPQTA
+934 PQRGSELQTA

-957 PVSLPP
+957 PVPLPAF
-963 CTPVMASVS
+963 TPVVASVP
-972 SPKPVGN
+972 SPKPVGS

-985 ESAEST
+985 ESAESA

-999 SERELNEAAL
+999 SERELNEGAL

-1032 RCKKAQAFSGSSAPV
+1032 GCKKAQAFGGSSAPV
-1047 VLQNHAFVPQ
+1047 VLQNHAFVPH

-1069 NPAAVK
+1069 NPAAMK
-1075 SGPQETS
+1075 SGPKETS
-1082 PSTSTTCAPALIRS
+1082 PSTSTTCAPALVRS

-1108 APQRRSHVVPKNIM
+1108 APQRGSHVVPKNIM

-1128 TQQGLIP
+1128 TPQGLIP
-1135 TSVQALVSVQSQG
+1135 TSVQALVSVHSQG
-1148 KQPAAGIV
+1148 KQPAAGII

-1164 QTGETSA
+1164 RTGDTSA
-1171 PRVPQM
+1171 PRM
-1177 PPEASHPPIGCT
+1177 PLMPAEASHPPIRCT

-1195 PQLAEGASSGKTI
+1195 PQLAEGAPSEKTV

-1213 TRSSSVTCLDPGHNS
+1213 TRPSSITSLDPGHSS
-1228 PSMTPPAPASLN
+1228 PSVSPPAPASLN

-1255 PASLPDEGAALH
+1255 PMNLPDEGAALH
-1267 PSPVVLPQAKPPAST
+1267 PSPVLLPQVKPPAST
-1282 PWADLLCSPSLP
+1282 PWADQLCLPSLP
-1294 GPGESNNCSTLTGA
+1294 GPGESNNCNMLTGV
-1308 ASNPNIL
+1308 ASNPKVL

-1321 QRQDQLLACNNIVEN
+1321 QRPDRLLACNNTVEN
-1336 SDAPG
+1336 SDSPG

-1354 QSTPQVD
+1354 QSTPNVD

-1370 AEKNLLDVN
+1370 AEKNLLDVS

-1392 LRGKRGIPVPPL
+1392 LRGKRGIPVAPL
-1404 ETSLAYLPPFLC
+1404 ETSLAYFPPFLC

-1432 QCVSCLGT
+1432 QRVSCLRT
-1440 SEERNDGGAGADLPA
+1440 SEERRDGGAGADLPA
-1455 VRALVWQKLSDN
+1455 VRQLVWQKLGDN

-1486 LATLPPPS
+1486 LATLPPPT

-1506 SESDEEESSADKEL
+1506 SESDEEESPTDKEL
-1520 MEVESCG
+1520 MEAESCG
-1527 KGPAEV
+1527 KGPAKV

-1547 ADITNQGAGGEAPA
+1547 ADITHQGAGAEVPT
-1561 VQSVSGSGTDVGE
+1561 VQSVSGSCADVGE
-1574 ARVLRTRRST
+1574 ARVLRTRRSA
-1584 RFRKRRKRM
+1584 RFRKRRRQT

>member
-72 DAHTEMEVEKEGG
+72 DPHTEMEVEKEGG

-128 KEQQKEIMCEVGG
+128 KEQQKEIMYEVGG

-155 NVFLG
+155 NIFLG

-262 NQLPE
+262 NHLPE

-284 NISFDGS
+284 NVSFDGS

-305 HPTINKSEWNEE
+305 HPTINKREWNEE
-317 EIEKLKEIA
+317 EIENLKEIA

-414 NLKKGFWTPEEDA
+414 SLKKGFWTPEEDA

-484 VEKHGVGHWTKI
+484 VDKHGVGHWTKI

-522 GPRKRLQKRRRVR
+522 RPRKRLQKRRRAR

-557 EGEIDPASGFRGTV
+557 EGEIDSPSGFRDTV

-596 LYCSTSAYVKGHLKR
+596 LYCSTSAYVKGRLKR
-611 VPAKSARRRR
+611 VPATSAGG
-621 GRVPTDSAGLS
+621 GRARITTDSAGLS
-632 TILKGIG
+632 TILKGIR

-655 KEASIRGKQVLK
+655 KQASIRGEQVLK

-674 RVLRNNTCSQ
+674 RVLRRNTCSQ

-696 PASAVAS
+696 PSSAVAS
-703 GVTPGTSVGQELQ
+703 GVTPGTSDDQVLQ
-716 GLQTTKEKRYRRQK
+716 GLQNTKEKQYRRQR
-730 EQFHRKY
+730 EQFHRKN

-758 FRAERVASHQTKAL
+758 FRAERMASHQTKAL
-772 VIQEQLQTVTLGST
+772 VIQEQLQTVTLDST

-839 GLPAKPRTQKVPAKE
+839 GLSEQPRSRKVPAKG
-854 RARRSIALK
+854 RARRPIALK
-863 ATENPAAVS
+863 AKEKPGAVS
-872 ADVPTLPTPRQKPKT
+872 ADGPTLPTPRQKPKT

-901 AKKALQRTVILAP
+901 AKKTLQKTVILAP

-929 QVIPA
+929 QVVPV

-963 CTPVMASVS
+963 FTPVMASVS
-972 SPKPVGN
+972 SPKPVGS

-985 ESAEST
+985 EFAESS

-1032 RCKKAQAFSGSSAPV
+1032 GCKKAQAFSASSAPV
-1047 VLQNHAFVPQ
+1047 ALQNHAFVPQ
-1057 QIALMPS
+1057 RIALVPS

-1069 NPAAVK
+1069 NPASMK

-1082 PSTSTTCAPALIRS
+1082 PSPSTTCAPALIRS
-1096 QQNAINLLPAIL
+1096 QQNAVNLLPAIL
-1108 APQRRSHVVPKNIM
+1108 APQGRSHVVPKNIM

-1148 KQPAAGIV
+1148 KQPAAGII

-1189 GAQVLS
+1189 STQVLS
-1195 PQLAEGASSGKTI
+1195 PQLVEGAPSGKTV

-1213 TRSSSVTCLDPGHNS
+1213 THSSSVTCLDPGHNS
-1228 PSMTPPAPASLN
+1228 PSVTPPAPASLN

-1255 PASLPDEGAALH
+1255 PASLPGEGAALH

-1282 PWADLLCSPSLP
+1282 QWTDLLCSPNLP
-1294 GPGESNNCSTLTGA
+1294 VPSESTNCSILTGT

-1321 QRQDQLLACNNIVEN
+1321 QRPDQLLACNNIVEN

-1341 AQVTRNRPIFPKP
+1341 ARVTRNRPIFPKP
-1354 QSTPQVD
+1354 QSTPKVD
-1361 NPPGLPTPS
+1361 NSPGLPTPS
-1370 AEKNLLDVN
+1370 AEKNLLDVS
-1379 LLSLEDEALVKEW
+1379 LLSLEDEASVKEW
-1392 LRGKRGIPVPPL
+1392 LRGTRGIPVPPL

-1432 QCVSCLGT
+1432 QRVSCLGT
-1440 SEERNDGGAGADLPA
+1440 SEERDDGGAGADLPA

-1494 VTTTLSSSWQQC
+1494 VTTTLSSSWQQS
-1506 SESDEEESSADKEL
+1506 SESDKEESSDKEL

-1527 KGPAEV
+1527 KGQAEV
-1533 PLDSTAGIVPGSED
+1533 PLDSKAGIVPGSGD
-1547 ADITNQGAGGEAPA
+1547 ADITDQDAGGEAPA
-1561 VQSVSGSGTDVGE
+1561 EQSVSGSGADVGE
-1574 ARVLRTRRST
+1574 TRVLRTRRST

>member
-1 MAHYLGPAGDLLRER
+1 
-16 EVMSP
+16 MSP

-63 VDDLDNDDS
+63 VGPFSRRAATSLIV
-72 DAHTEMEVEKEGG
+72 EVEKEGG

-141 PKMAKAGDS
+141 PKMAKTGDS

-155 NVFLG
+155 NIFLG

-199 KWKSR
+199 KCKKPLVCSCLIIL
-204 EKSLLNKS
+204 EISLN
-212 VISDRLQRLLQP
+212 R
-224 KLLKLNYLN
+224 LNYLN

-262 NQLPE
+262 NHLPE

-305 HPTINKSEWNEE
+305 HPTINKREWNEE

-414 NLKKGFWTPEEDA
+414 SLKKGFWTPEEDA

-511 WKALIGAKKKS
+511 WKALIGAKVL
-522 GPRKRLQKRRRVR
+522 KRLQKRRRVR

-557 EGEIDPASGFRGTV
+557 EGEIDSPSGFRGTV

-581 TDPANCRKAKHLISS
+581 TDPANRRKAKHLISS
-596 LYCSTSAYVKGHLKR
+596 LYCSKSAYVKGRLKR
-611 VPAKSARRRR
+611 VPATSNSMEFCYFIAF
-621 GRVPTDSAGLS
+621 GLNFC
-632 TILKGIG
+632 
-639 YSPSTDLNLK
+639 DLISLFCH
-649 DPEELV
+649 
-655 KEASIRGKQVLK
+655 IQ
-667 VTLEDVR
+667 
-674 RVLRNNTCSQ
+674 
-684 RKCQDW
+684 QDW

-696 PASAVAS
+696 PSSAVAS
-703 GVTPGTSVGQELQ
+703 GATPGTSVDQVLQ
-716 GLQTTKEKRYRRQK
+716 GLQNTKEKQYRRQR
-730 EQFHRKY
+730 EQFHRKN

-758 FRAERVASHQTKAL
+758 FRAERVASHQTKGT
-772 VIQEQLQTVTLGST
+772 ID
-786 PVFTLFIQ
+786 PIRMPLFR

-808 ERKMRQSDLIRS
+808 ERKMKQSDLIRS
-820 MAGNTRRLQKPSC
+820 MAGNTRRLQKVLCVFQTLSHC
-833 SSKNSS
+833 AGRL
-839 GLPAKPRTQKVPAKE
+839 GLSAQPRSQKVPAKG
-854 RARRSIALK
+854 RARRPIALK
-863 ATENPAAVS
+863 AKENPAAVS
-872 ADVPTLPTPRQKPKT
+872 ADVPTPPTPRQKPKT

-901 AKKALQRTVILAP
+901 AKKALQKTVILAP

-963 CTPVMASVS
+963 FTP
-972 SPKPVGN
+972 G
-979 HSSPAP
+979 
-985 ESAEST
+985 
-991 CSSERRAK
+991 
-999 SERELNEAAL
+999 
-1009 GDVSKGEASQDRPMG
+1009 
-1024 AGENGLSQ
+1024 
-1032 RCKKAQAFSGSSAPV
+1032 CKKAQAFSGSSAPV

-1057 QIALMPS
+1057 RIALMPS

-1069 NPAAVK
+1069 NPASMK

-1082 PSTSTTCAPALIRS
+1082 PSTSMTCAPALIRS
-1096 QQNAINLLPAIL
+1096 QQNAVNLLPAIL
-1108 APQRRSHVVPKNIM
+1108 APQGRSHMVPKNIM

-1177 PPEASHPPIGCT
+1177 PPEASHPPIG
-1189 GAQVLS
+1189 
-1195 PQLAEGASSGKTI
+1195 
-1208 CLNPS
+1208 
-1213 TRSSSVTCLDPGHNS
+1213 LDNS
-1228 PSMTPPAPASLN
+1228 
-1240 SLSRMSDSSGERSAT
+1240 
-1255 PASLPDEGAALH
+1255 
-1267 PSPVVLPQAKPPAST
+1267 
-1282 PWADLLCSPSLP
+1282 
-1294 GPGESNNCSTLTGA
+1294 
-1308 ASNPNIL
+1308 
-1315 LEGSLV
+1315 
-1321 QRQDQLLACNNIVEN
+1321 
-1336 SDAPG
+1336 
-1341 AQVTRNRPIFPKP
+1341 
-1354 QSTPQVD
+1354 
-1361 NPPGLPTPS
+1361 PGLPTPS
-1370 AEKNLLDVN
+1370 AEKNLLDVS
-1379 LLSLEDEALVKEW
+1379 LLSLEDEASVKEW

-1432 QCVSCLGT
+1432 QRVSCLGT
-1440 SEERNDGGAGADLPA
+1440 SEEHNDGGAGTDLPA

-1506 SESDEEESSADKEL
+1506 SESDKEDMDL
-1520 MEVESCG
+1520 SVPCIHRSRILSPPPLLPLPPPPPK
-1527 KGPAEV
+1527 KGIKLPFNVRPRLCATPSHLCQS
-1533 PLDSTAGIVPGSED
+1533 PLS
-1547 ADITNQGAGGEAPA
+1547 
-1561 VQSVSGSGTDVGE
+1561 
-1574 ARVLRTRRST
+1574 RST
-1584 RFRKRRKRM
+1584 SQ